1 MHIGVL
7 EDDID
12 QANLI
17 GHWLSTRGHETTRYE
32 KGQDLIAAV
41 RSEQFDMLI
50 LDWELPDIDGLS
62 VLKWLRRHLDRE
74 MAIIFMTARD
84 DEQDVVAALSAGA
97 DEYLTKPLSEA
108 ETLARIEA
116 VARRSKAERT
126 TKPSEQKVGP
136 LEYNIASQQIKLND
150 EVVPLTRREFE
161 LTVMLLQNLGR
172 LVPRDVIL
180 KEIWGLNANVVT
192 RTVDTHISRIR
203 KKLNLTPKEGWL
215 LKGVY
220 HHGYR
225 LERLDIG

>member
-7 EDDID
+7 EDDVD

-17 GHWLSTRGHETTRYE
+17 SHWLAGKDHTTTCFE
-32 KGQDLIAAV
+32 KGQDLITAV
-41 RSEQFDMLI
+41 RSQRFDMLV

-74 MAIIFMTARD
+74 MPIVFMTARD
-84 DEQDVVAALSAGA
+84 DEKDIVAALSAGA
-97 DEYLTKPLSEA
+97 DEYLTKPLSQPEA
-108 ETLARIEA
+108 IARIEA
-116 VARRSKAERT
+116 VARRSNIAPDSKSA
-126 TKPSEQKVGP
+126 SQVIGP
-136 LEYNIASQQIKLND
+136 IEFNLASQQILLDSKP
-150 EVVPLTRREFE
+150 VSLTRREFE
-161 LTVMLLQNLGR
+161 LVVMLLQNLGR

-192 RTVDTHISRIR
+192 RTVDTHISRVR
-203 KKLNLTPKEGWL
+203 KKLNLTPEAGWL

-225 LERLDIG
+225 LERLED

>member
-12 QANLI
+12 QSNLI
-17 GHWLSTRGHETTRYE
+17 SFWLAAKGHQTTCYE

-41 RSEQFDMLI
+41 RSAQFDMLI

-62 VLKWLRRHLDRE
+62 VLKWLRRHLDSE
-74 MAIIFMTARD
+74 MAIIFITARD
-84 DEQDVVAALSAGA
+84 SEEDVVAALGAGA
-97 DEYLTKPLSEA
+97 DEYLTKPLSQA

-116 VARRSKAERT
+116 VARRSRT
-126 TKPSEQKVGP
+126 EPNTRPAQQTVGP
-136 LEYNIASQQIKLND
+136 IEYNLASQQITLNGRA
-150 EVVPLTRREFE
+150 VALTRREFE
-161 LTVMLLQNLGR
+161 LIVMLLQNLGR

-180 KEIWGLNANVVT
+180 KEIWGLNASVVT
-192 RTVDTHISRIR
+192 RTVDTHISRVR
-203 KKLNLTPKEGWL
+203 KKLNLTPQEGWL

-225 LERLDIG
+225 LERLDP